1 MNELTLVPKK
11 ELLIALSLYVVWVA
25 FFTYIDTNDEKL
37 NLYKQLDQQL
47 EGAALAA
54 PMLLPKTL
62 HSQSMA
68 SNDLTSEQDNA
79 NRLKLSEYTDSND
92 IIYIYT
98 LVMRD
103 EQIYFTSSSATI
115 EERKSGELLSDYFDH
130 YDDVDPRVL
139 EVFKTKQKAFL
150 EYTDQWGTFRSVFIP
165 LYSEDGTLYVA
176 GADLSIAHIQAKLDQ
191 QIYRSLI
198 IAALFLLFM
207 YPLYKVA
214 TKRRQNLVQAL
225 DAKVKQQNVEIFKN
239 ENRLKRALIS
249 ANQAWFEIN
258 FQTGQITVSDE
269 FNIDGFGDT
278 NNVFSIQ
285 AWLGSIHPEDMAA
298 TKELFE
304 AGMSSGKTITME
316 YRVKSSEEQWLWLQ
330 STCEV
335 VEWDKNKTPLLMV
348 GVNTDITK
356 KKRKESLR
364 NERQTQIIQNHKVL
378 LSLGKQSFPSMLEAF
393 NEITKS
399 TAVQLDIAR
408 VVILF
413 FNEEK
418 TMLTTKSL
426 YLNGNVSNEEFIL
439 KAESYPNYFRLL
451 SVAGF
456 ISAEDAMAHPGTKD
470 LAEDFLIP
478 LSIKSLMN
486 TPILIKGEMIG
497 IVCTTQIGSVKK
509 WTRENEEFVSSISDL
524 CAQEILEFERK
535 KAETA
540 LNDYKQDLEKQ
551 VEERTSEMKKARDE
565 AERANMAKSNFLSSM
580 SHELRTPLNSI
591 LGFSQLLELD
601 AKHTLTQDQ
610 VESVQYIKDSGE
622 HLLMLINDVLD
633 LAKIETGHLDIKIED
648 VEVVSLINEIVNLI
662 KSEAEKSSVSLE
674 NNIDKNAVITLK
686 ADYIKLKQV
695 LLNFASNGIKYNT
708 ENGAVC
714 FSSTIT
720 DHGTV
725 RINVSDTGI
734 GVEKESFVALFEPF
748 NRLDMANSSLP
759 GTGIGLTICKQLVEL
774 MNGEIGVLQNPD
786 GKGLTF
792 WVEFEAVAD
801 S

>member
-1 MNELTLVPKK
+1 MK
-11 ELLIALSLYVVWVA
+11 ELAFVPRKEIVIAVLLYIAWVVL
-25 FFTYIDTNDEKL
+25 FTYIDTNDEKIS
-37 NLYKQLDQQL
+37 LYKQLDQQL
-47 EGAALAA
+47 ESAALIA
-54 PMLLPKTL
+54 PMLLPETL
-62 HSQSMA
+62 HYKAMMPG
-68 SNDLTSEQDNA
+68 DLSSEQDTS
-79 NRLKLSEYTDSND
+79 NRLKLSDYTDNND
-92 IIYIYT
+92 VIYIYT
-98 LVMRD
+98 LILRD
-103 EQIYFTSSSATI
+103 EKVYFTSSSATL
-115 EERKSGELLSDYFDH
+115 EERQSGELLSDYFDH

-139 EVFKTKQKAFL
+139 DVFKSKQKSFL

-165 LYSEDGTLYVA
+165 RYSEDGTLYVTA
-176 GADLSIAHIQAKLDQ
+176 ADLSISHIEAVLNQ

-198 IAALFLLFM
+198 FAMLFLLFM
-207 YPLYKVA
+207 LPLFKAA
-214 TKRRQNLVQAL
+214 TRRRQHLLKTLN
-225 DAKVKQQNVEIFKN
+225 AKVKQQTRELFKN
-239 ENRLKRALIS
+239 ENRLKRALTS

-258 FQTGQITVSDE
+258 IQSEQITVSDD
-269 FNIDGFGDT
+269 FKIDGFGDSST
-278 NNVFSIQ
+278 IFSIDS
-285 AWLGSIHPEDMAA
+285 WLEKIHLDDVEA
-298 TKELFE
+298 TKALFE
-304 AGMSSGKTITME
+304 SGMKSGKTITMV
-316 YRVKSSEEQWLWLQ
+316 YRVKSSQGQWSWLE

-335 VEWDKNKTPLLMV
+335 VEWDKKNNPVVMV
-348 GVNTDITK
+348 GINIDITEK
-356 KKRKESLR
+356 KQKEESFH
-364 NERQTQIIQNHKVL
+364 NRQNQILQNHKAL
-378 LSLGKQSFPSMLEAF
+378 LSLGKESFSSLVEAF
-393 NEITKS
+393 NKIAERS
-399 TAVQLDIAR
+399 AVQLNIAR
-408 VVILF
+408 VSVWYL
-413 FNEEK
+413 NEEN
-418 TMLTTKSL
+418 TMITCKSL
-426 YLNGNVSNEEFIL
+426 YFDGNVSNDEMTL
-439 KAESYPNYFRLL
+439 LAEDYPNYFRLL
-451 SVAGF
+451 NVSGF
-456 ISAEDAMAHPGTKD
+456 ISADDAMTHPATS
-470 LAEDFLIP
+470 DFADTYLKP
-478 LSIKSLMN
+478 LGITSLLDA
-486 TPILIKGEMIG
+486 PILIKGEMIG
-497 IVCTTQIGSVKK
+497 IVCLEQIGLIRRWSI
-509 WTRENEEFVSSISDL
+509 EDEEFAGSIADL